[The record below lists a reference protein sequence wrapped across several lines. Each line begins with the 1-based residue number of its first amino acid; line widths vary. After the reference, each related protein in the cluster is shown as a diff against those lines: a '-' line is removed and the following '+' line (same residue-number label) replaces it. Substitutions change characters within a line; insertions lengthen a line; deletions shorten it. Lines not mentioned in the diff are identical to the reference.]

1 MLERV
6 WKKVEHVRAQPEHVR
21 LRYVLVCLAVS
32 MVFILGIWFLS
43 LKESVMNASRDLPKP
58 SDAKLFPEG
67 TPSLKDL
74 LESNAPLQVENTD
87 LMTGAEYF
95 SEEVRRQGT
104 DRLQDEGVSGG
115 VEAEQ

>member
-67 TPSLKDL
+67 RPSLKDL
-74 LESNAPLQVENTD
+74 IEIFVVNVTFRFSVVLVYWGKTD
-87 LMTGAEYF
+87 IGNCFADFLN
-95 SEEVRRQGT
+95 
-104 DRLQDEGVSGG
+104 L
-115 VEAEQ
+115 